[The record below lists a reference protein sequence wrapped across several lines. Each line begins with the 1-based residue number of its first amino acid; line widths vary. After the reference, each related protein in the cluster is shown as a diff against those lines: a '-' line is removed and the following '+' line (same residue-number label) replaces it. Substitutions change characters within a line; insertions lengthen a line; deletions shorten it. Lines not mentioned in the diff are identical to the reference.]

1 MSQVDLGMRVE
12 DASVNPLFVD
22 RWSPRS
28 FNKNFTLTEKEIYSI
43 FGAARWAPSCFN
55 EQPWR
60 FKVALRTSNSFGDF
74 LHLLDESNQVWAQN
88 SSAICFILGKKKFHK
103 NDKPNGTFAF
113 DCGSAWMSIAL
124 QASLLELS
132 AHGMAGIKHEEIE
145 RYFNIDKEEE
155 QLICGFVL
163 GKRAAPGD
171 LPDELAEREKLTDRK
186 AIDEIVDFL

>member
-1 MSQVDLGMRVE
+1 MAEIDLGIRTE
-12 DASVNPLFVD
+12 SASVNPLFVD

-28 FNKNFTLTEKEIYSI
+28 FNKNFELTEKEIYSI

-60 FKVALRTSNSFGDF
+60 FKVALKKSAKFDDF

-88 SSAICFILGKKKFHK
+88 ASAICFIIGKKKFHK
-103 NDKPNGTFAF
+103 NGKENGTFAF

-124 QASLLELS
+124 QACMLELH

-145 RYFNIDKEEE
+145 KYFGLDLE
-155 QLICGFVL
+155 QEKLICGFVL

-171 LPDELAEREKLTDRK
+171 LPEELAKREKLTDRK
-186 AIDEIVDFL
+186 TIEEIVDFL